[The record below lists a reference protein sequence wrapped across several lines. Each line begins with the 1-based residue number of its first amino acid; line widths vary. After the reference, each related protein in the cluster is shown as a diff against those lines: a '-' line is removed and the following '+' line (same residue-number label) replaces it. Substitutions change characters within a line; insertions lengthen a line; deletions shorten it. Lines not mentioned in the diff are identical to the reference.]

1 MNNEEIIFN
10 TVKERGYS
18 DTLANLLIAQAKH
31 ETANFKS
38 NAFIKYNNAYGY
50 KRYPGSKWQTGSG
63 NTSTE
68 GNAYA
73 AYNKLSDSVNEVLD
87 WLKRRQNEG
96 KFIISQLTTPE
107 AYALALKNSNYF
119 GASVNEYI
127 QGLKFFLTN
136 FTSTVKDIV
145 KKNKFNLLTIVLLG
159 TAIYYLS
166 KK

>member
-1 MNNEEIIFN
+1 MSNEEIIFN

-31 ETANFKS
+31 ETGNFKS
-38 NAFIKYNNAYGY
+38 NAFIKFNNAFGY
-50 KRYPGSKWQTGSG
+50 KRYAGSKWQIGSG
-63 NTSTE
+63 NISTE

-73 AYNKLSDSVNEVLD
+73 AYDQLSDSVNEVLD

-96 KFIISQLTTPE
+96 KLVISQLTTPE
-107 AYALALKNSNYF
+107 AYALALKNSGYF